1 MNTYLIPWYDES
13 SCDILK
19 ITSSSI
25 EGCKEKVMEYYA
37 NKFDDDDLAGFD
49 DYEEFLDDVWE
60 RFNLYLG
67 DIHEIEEY
75 ES

>member
-1 MNTYLIPWYDES
+1 MNTYLIPWYTES
-13 SCDILK
+13 KCDILK
-19 ITSSSI
+19 ISANSF
-25 EGCKEKVMEYYA
+25 ENCEEKLVEYYA

-49 DYEEFLDDVWE
+49 DYDEFLNDLWE

-75 ES
+75 E